1 MKPKAPEEGCGP
13 VIACACGCGKTMK
26 MYDDRKRPR
35 SYLPGHHVIAA
46 WQAVKRE
53 VLQRAK

>member
-1 MKPKAPEEGCGP
+1 MGP
-13 VIACACGCGKTMK
+13 LILCACGCGKTMK